1 SKWVGRYRA
10 AGAAGLEEHSSAPAH
25 RPSRLEGGMVEL
37 IEHWRRKQKW
47 SARRIARELA
57 DGNGDH
63 SCARTATRWPATLGP
78 NRIRDITPDGGTL
91 RQAGTIT
98 ARYPGH
104 MIHVDV
110 KKVGKIPDGGGWKVH
125 GRDSALGRASKR
137 GKGRRVGYTYLHSAI
152 DGFSRLAYTE
162 PLEED
167 RKSTRLN
174 SSHRAFAFFAAH
186 WITRITRLISD
197 NGPNYRS
204 NAFARSIRGKV
215 SRHQRTRP
223 YTPRHNG
230 KVERFQRITVDE
242 FLYAEVFESEQER
255 RNRHGVWLHHYN
267 YHRPHTACGDQ
278 PPASRLHAS
287 VDNVMTNYIYAT
299 DRRL

>member
-1 SKWVGRYRA
+1 
-10 AGAAGLEEHSSAPAH
+10 
-25 RPSRLEGGMVEL
+25 
-37 IEHWRRKQKW
+37 
-47 SARRIARELA
+47 
-57 DGNGDH
+57 
-63 SCARTATRWPATLGP
+63 
-78 NRIRDITPDGGTL
+78 
-91 RQAGTIT
+91 
-98 ARYPGH
+98 
-104 MIHVDV
+104 
-110 KKVGKIPDGGGWKVH
+110 H
-125 GRDSALGRASKR
+125 G
-137 GKGRRVGYTYLHSAI
+137 
-152 DGFSRLAYTE
+152 
-162 PLEED
+162 
-167 RKSTRLN
+167 
-174 SSHRAFAFFAAH
+174 
-186 WITRITRLISD
+186 ITRITRLTSD

-287 VDNVMTNYIYAT
+287 VDNVMTNYNYASPRCRPGT
-299 DRRL
+299 STPRSTPAKRSSIPTRSWSPSGTRTPSAAAPWPSGSASSSQATSSPCWPGRTWTASPSPPPPLRTVR